1 MSDSAET
8 TADKTVPPPPKK
20 DAPKE
25 DAPAEKETKLP
36 TLGEKFKKYFKKHIN
51 YLLDKKETENM
62 EDAEANEAAPAEAN
76 EAAPAEANEAAPA
89 EKDKEE
95 ITKGGSVMFIGMMI
109 FILVWLI
116 ASIDALVYS
125 LMCFGYSGDTM
136 EKVIGV
142 VIAFFTGPFYFIY
155 YKYSNTYCK
164 ALEGIGGRKRGG
176 KKNLTGGLKPKG
188 GRK

>member
-25 DAPAEKETKLP
+25 DAPAEEESKLP

-62 EDAEANEAAPAEAN
+62 EDAETSAANEAAPAETS
-76 EAAPAEANEAAPA
+76 EANEAVPA

-95 ITKGGSVMFIGMMI
+95 ITKSGSVMFIGMMI

-116 ASIDALVYS
+116 ASIVALVYS

-164 ALEGIGGRKRGG
+164 ALEGIGGRKHGG
-176 KKNLTGGLKPKG
+176 KKNLTGGLKRKG